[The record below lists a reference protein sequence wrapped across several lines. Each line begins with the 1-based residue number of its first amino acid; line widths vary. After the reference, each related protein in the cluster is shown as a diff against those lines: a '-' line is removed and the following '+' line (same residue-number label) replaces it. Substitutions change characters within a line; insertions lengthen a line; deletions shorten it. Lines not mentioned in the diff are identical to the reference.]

1 MRMARWKA
9 DKNQEKAH
17 YHCIS
22 RVVDRRFVLG
32 PDEREKFIRIMRGYE
47 AFCGVRVVTFCIMS
61 NHFHLL
67 VEEPR
72 RPSPEMLPSKEEPVV
87 PLRKAG
93 CPSPVA
99 TLEQTLARFRKPG
112 FDDAAEKL
120 REHFFARMWDYSF
133 SS

>member
-9 DKNQEKAH
+9 DKKQEKAH

-22 RVVDRRFVLG
+22 RVADRRFVPG
-32 PDEREKFIRIMRGYE
+32 PEERRNSSGSCGHE
-47 AFCGVRVVTFCIMS
+47 AFRGVRVVTFCIMS